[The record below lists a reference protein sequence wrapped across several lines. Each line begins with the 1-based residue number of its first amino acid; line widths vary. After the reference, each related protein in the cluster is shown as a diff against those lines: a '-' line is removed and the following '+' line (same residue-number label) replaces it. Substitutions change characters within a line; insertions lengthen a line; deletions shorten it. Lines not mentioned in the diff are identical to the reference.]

1 MIDKVSDALCLD
13 SAATDGLTT
22 EVSQPRPMNGLNAIQ
37 VQVVLYAL
45 TATNLTIQ
53 VQVSNDGHNWQNQGL
68 AQTMTAFGRKIFS
81 AEAAIGASLV
91 RLHYSLTGSGK
102 AILDA
107 YMVTSDQ

>member
-1 MIDKVSDALCLD
+1 MINKVSDALCLD

-22 EVSQPRPMNGLNAIQ
+22 EVSQTRPMNGYNTIQ

-68 AQTMTAFGRKIFS
+68 SQTMTAFGRKIFS

-91 RLHYSLTGSGK
+91 RRHYSLTGSGK